1 MNSLT
6 NTLNLRMNKYS
17 CNDGAWVQFVRD
29 HHETIRAQAL
39 LIPISLEDQMKYQYR
54 LREFLKDKGYDAEL
68 DWMVMWLNQIPS
80 GQDFTGISNLIIP
93 PLTMISELR
102 SKYETVKVTDGT
114 QLGNSGTETGL
125 KRWY

>member
-54 LREFLKDKGYDAEL
+54 LREFLKDKGYDVEL